1 MRRDL
6 RPASGI
12 PSTHVQHGAQLGDR
26 RGRARP
32 AIRITVQTARDG
44 RLLAGPGE
52 RVPAI
57 EQQRRRTGHPRPLR
71 VLNAVT
77 AAAGRTVSFVSF
89 TVPQYQRAESY
100 FAPLAGLATGP
111 DTELNFGIVPYH
123 PGDQA
128 AGTTDDQAA
137 CRCRLGGQPGRHP
150 RVGYPHRV
158 RDGPRGPGRDA
169 GAAGPAPPDS
179 RWWVISPGRVRAR

>member
-12 PSTHVQHGAQLGDR
+12 PGTHVQHGAQLGDR

-32 AIRITVQTARDG
+32 AVRITVQTARDD
-44 RLLAGPGE
+44 RLLAGTGE
-52 RVPAI
+52 RDPAV

-71 VLNAVT
+71 LLLRGDHLPVDFGGRVRVLNAVA

-89 TVPQYQRAESY
+89 TVPQDQRANSY

-128 AGTTDDQAA
+128 AGTTGDQA
-137 CRCRLGGQPGRHP
+137 RLI
-150 RVGYPHRV
+150 
-158 RDGPRGPGRDA
+158 DA
-169 GAAGPAPPDS
+169 ALAG
-179 RWWVISPGRVRAR
+179 SPGGTREWGI